1 MIYLKSLSHCFQKIG
16 HQGVV
21 PEVCEPHSGAIN
33 IHRTREE
40 KAGTWE
46 VKLCIER
53 EELGSI
59 GSILKII
66 LTELKKEHWSK
77 LKHRE
82 Y

>member
-1 MIYLKSLSHCFQKIG
+1 MTYLKSLSHCFQKIWN
-16 HQGVV
+16 QGVV

-46 VKLCIER
+46 VKLRIER
-53 EELGSI
+53 EEL